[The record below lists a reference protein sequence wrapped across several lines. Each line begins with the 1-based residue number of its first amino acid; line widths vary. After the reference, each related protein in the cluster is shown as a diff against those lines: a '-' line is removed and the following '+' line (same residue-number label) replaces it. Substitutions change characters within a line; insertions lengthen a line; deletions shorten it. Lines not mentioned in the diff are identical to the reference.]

1 MMRALFSGI
10 SGLKSLQSNM
20 DVIGN
25 NISNVNTTGFK
36 SGRMTFQESLNQT
49 VSGASAPGGLGYGT
63 GGTNPLQ
70 IGLGAGVASVDTQFA
85 QGNMQSTGQTTDL
98 ALQGNAFFVVAK
110 GDERFYTR
118 NGAFSLDAAGHLVM
132 PGNGL
137 VLQGYNSDDNGD
149 IPVTAVQED
158 IVIPFNT
165 SAPAKPTNTVN
176 FARNLNADS
185 NAKGTITYTSRF
197 LAPTDG
203 TVLATSASGT
213 DGKLLGMQ
221 TGDTLTF
228 SASHATTGAPVTA
241 KYQISDTTTLNNI
254 ASQIQAFLRGP
265 AGSTG
270 TTVAFDATTGEMQ
283 LNASGGNV
291 RNFSVSTDRPIS
303 SPLVATAFGVNS
315 TVNSGTSV
323 STSSFLRPAAATDLL
338 VNTFSANGKPLG
350 TDPRTGDPVGLQAGD
365 EISFSGVVGGEAT
378 KKSTLVYDPA
388 ATTMGQLLTAIQDQ
402 LGLPQSD
409 GSAQNNPTVSLNG
422 AGTTDG
428 IPDGSLVI
436 RGLPETKFAL
446 TDLSVFAKDGNN
458 STPAPNNF
466 NTNMGFRE
474 MQAARDT
481 AQVNTSI
488 TTYDDKGF
496 EHNLSVVFT
505 KSSVPN
511 EWFWTAKTA
520 GTEQIQSGGAGRLT
534 FGTDGTVSNFTF
546 DDDTSE
552 LVIDPRNGA
561 QVMHL
566 NLDPGG
572 PGKFAGLTQ
581 FQATSTAAAVNQDG
595 HTMGSLRNIAIG
607 TDGVITGQFSNG
619 VTRSL
624 AQVVVADFTNSRGL
638 THESDSV
645 YAESPNSGDPIYG
658 RPGSQSTTTLQSGSL
673 EMSNVDLASQFT
685 DMITT
690 QRGYQANARIITT
703 SDSML
708 QELVGLVR

>member
-1 MMRALFSGI
+1 MMRALYSGI

-49 VSGASAPGGLGYGT
+49 LSGASAPGSLGYGT

-70 IGLGAGVASVDTQFA
+70 IGLGAGVASVDTQFS

-98 ALQGNAFFVVAK
+98 ALQGNAFFVVSK
-110 GDERFYTR
+110 GNENFYTR
-118 NGAFSLDAAGHLVM
+118 DGAFSLDATGHLVM
-132 PGNGL
+132 PGSGL
-137 VLQGYNSDDNGD
+137 VLQGFNADDNGD
-149 IPVTAVQED
+149 IPVTSVQED
-158 IVIPFNT
+158 ITIPFNT
-165 SAPAKPTNTVN
+165 SAPAKATTTVN
-176 FARNLNADS
+176 FARNLDADS
-185 NAKGTITYTSRF
+185 AAKGTITYTSRF
-197 LAPTDG
+197 LSPTDG
-203 TVLATSASGT
+203 TVPAVAASGK

-221 TGDTLTF
+221 SGDKMTF
-228 SASHATTGAPVTA
+228 TATNPTTGAAVTST
-241 KYQISDTTTLNNI
+241 YQISDTTTMNDI

-291 RNFSVSTDRPIS
+291 QNFNVSTSRPIS
-303 SPLVATAFGVNS
+303 SPLVASAFAVPS
-315 TVNSGTSV
+315 TVATGTSV
-323 STSSFLRPAAATDLL
+323 STSSFLRPATATDLL
-338 VNTFSANGKPLG
+338 ANVFSSDGKALG
-350 TDPRTGDPVGLQAGD
+350 KNPITGATDGLQAGD
-365 EISFSGVVGGEAT
+365 PINFAGAVGGLASA
-378 KKSTLVYDPA
+378 KKSLVYDPTK
-388 ATTMGQLLTAIQDQ
+388 TTMGDLLTNIRDEF
-402 LGLPQSD
+402 GLPQSD

-436 RGLPETKFAL
+436 RGLPETKFSL
-446 TDLSVFAKDGNN
+446 TDLSVYADDSNN
-458 STPAPNNF
+458 ATPAPSNF
-466 NTNMGFRE
+466 NTNMGFKE
-474 MQAARDT
+474 LQAARDT

-496 EHNLSVVFT
+496 QHNLSVVFT

-520 GTEQIQSGGAGRLT
+520 GTEQIQSGGAGKLA

-546 DDDTSE
+546 DDNSSE
-552 LVIDPRNGA
+552 LVVDPKNGA

-581 FQATSTAAAVNQDG
+581 FQATSTAAATNQDG

-645 YAESPNSGDPIYG
+645 YSESPNSGDPVYG

-708 QELVGLVR
+708 QELVGLVH